1 MADKDAELVQL
12 QASFDEYIESS
23 KELELELESELSKL
37 EDQLSESENEKEAL
51 KEVRRGGRG
60 EARAVSLLVRRTLS
74 SHSDCVVVLLFS
86 HAPP

>member
-37 EDQLSESENEKEAL
+37 EEQLSTSEDDKARL
-51 KEVRRGGRG
+51 QEVRS
-60 EARAVSLLVRRTLS
+60 EPS
-74 SHSDCVVVLLFS
+74 
-86 HAPP
+86 PPRPV